1 MKTSTLVLLG
11 IGIYFLMRKPGT
23 YYYTNPAADTSP
35 LNGPPTAPYLP
46 GWDPN
51 RSYLPDVY
59 GANTDPLLVYAA
71 YGRTSVAGA

>member
-11 IGIYFLMRKPGT
+11 IGIYFLMRRPGT
-23 YYYTNPAADTSP
+23 YYTNPAADTSP

-46 GWDPN
+46 GWD

-59 GANTDPLLVYAA
+59 GADTDPFAS
-71 YGRTSVAGA
+71 YGQISIAGA